1 MERVKGNPLC
11 PGWAVGP
18 MHVLPPPTDRP
29 SGLPAG
35 TAEEELE
42 KLERARERALA
53 QVREQ
58 QAAARTRLGE
68 AEAEIFRLHAMML
81 EDPDFL
87 EAARSALE
95 EGLSAREGVGRAEEQ
110 FAAAFRALDDPYLRG
125 RAADVEEV
133 SRLWR
138 SLLDGGEAC
147 PPALAAPAI
156 LAGEELTPG
165 QLIALDGDK
174 VLALAVEHMAPDS
187 HAAILVRAMGLP
199 ALTGIAP
206 RPDWEGVSA
215 ALDGEKGELCLEP
228 EAELLAALEKKRR
241 RARERQGELERWKT
255 APARTRDGRA
265 VSVCANI
272 ASPGEAALA
281 LEQGAEGVGL
291 FRTEFLCLDKERCPG
306 EEEQFALY
314 RQALEAMKGR
324 RVVIRTLDIGGDKRP
339 PWLERGV
346 GENPALGLRG
356 IRLSLKRPELFA
368 PQLRAVLRAA
378 PYGRAALMF
387 PLVAS
392 VEEVRRAR
400 ALLER
405 CRGELEREGVPT
417 GRVEV
422 GVMIET
428 PAAAL
433 IAGELAREAEFFSI
447 GTNDL
452 TQYTLA
458 MDRQDPEL
466 EGMYD
471 PYHPAVLALIRRTV
485 EAGHRYGRKVALC
498 GQLGA
503 DRAMTKTLLQ
513 MGVDEL
519 SVPAGE
525 VLALKAHISG
535 LDLSAEKE

>member
-1 MERVKGNPLC
+1 MERVKGTPLC

-18 MHVLPPPTDRP
+18 MHVLPPPADRD

-35 TAEEELE
+35 TAAEELE
-42 KLERARERALA
+42 RLERAREKALA

-58 QAAARTRLGE
+58 QAAARARLGE
-68 AEAEIFRLHAMML
+68 EEAEIFRLHAMML

-95 EGLSAREGVGRAEEQ
+95 EGLSAQEGVRRAEEM

-138 SLLDGGEAC
+138 SLLSGAGER
-147 PPALAAPAI
+147 PPELSSPAI

-165 QLIALDGDK
+165 QLIALDRDK
-174 VLALAVEHMAPDS
+174 VLGLVAGHMAPDS
-187 HAAILVRAMGLP
+187 HAAILTRAMGLP
-199 ALTGIAP
+199 TLTGIAP

-215 ALDGEKGELCLEP
+215 ALDGEEGTLYLEP
-228 EAELLAALEKKRR
+228 EEAVRSALEEKRR
-241 RARERQGELERWKT
+241 RPLEGRQALERWKT
-255 APARTRDGRA
+255 APARTRDGRT

-272 ASPGEAALA
+272 ASPREAALA

-291 FRTEFLCLDKERCPG
+291 FRTEFLCLDRERCPG

-314 RQALEAMKGR
+314 RQALEAMEGR

-339 PWLERGV
+339 PWLEKGR
-346 GENPALGLRG
+346 GENPAMGLRG

-378 PYGRAALMF
+378 LYGRAALMF

-405 CRGELEREGVPT
+405 CRAELEKEGVPT
-417 GRVEV
+417 GQVEV

-433 IAGELAREAEFFSI
+433 IAGELAREADFFSI

-466 EGMYD
+466 EGIYD
-471 PYHPAVLALIRRTV
+471 PCHPAVLELIRRAV
-485 EAGHRYGRKVALC
+485 EQGHRYGRRVAVC

-519 SVPAGE
+519 SVPVGE
-525 VLALKAHISG
+525 VLGLKAHVST
-535 LDLSAEKE
+535 LNLSES